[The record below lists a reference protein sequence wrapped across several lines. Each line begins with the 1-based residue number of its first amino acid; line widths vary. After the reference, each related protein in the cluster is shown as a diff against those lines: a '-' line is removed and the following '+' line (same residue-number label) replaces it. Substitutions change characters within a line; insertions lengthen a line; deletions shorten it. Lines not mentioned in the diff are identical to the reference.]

1 MALISVFVPASLSVV
16 EASFVTEKLDVP
28 IIDLT
33 QNYSQALA
41 SYGSNRNVENMYHE
55 ATPLLKRMV
64 ETSVSLSRPMALS
77 PPDKCGLGCKYS
89 FSYDAIAMKCRD
101 IGPEEIWNDPTRAPP
116 DSRVAFLQVG
126 YQSSSQR
133 GCLLN
138 ATVTSDVQSDTDPYR
153 YTVAYIEYPTWEE
166 HRTVDSNVLPYLKG
180 VTCTFHNA
188 TYIAS
193 ITFANY
199 TQDLTIA
206 STTLDDTPIPYKM
219 RNCRYLPPGC
229 VASPEG
235 MRCSD
240 NPNVAD
246 ATYFS
251 PNPCDFHN
259 FHTKALISTFTDTM
273 SGTIFWDISTL
284 FDYNA
289 TYPLASIFSATK
301 GAIYDSRGFGL
312 SPMTES
318 LGLGTALEQSFANM
332 TLSLMSPS
340 LNQTNFAEIKA
351 GVLPFKTQYHYN
363 PLPLSLL
370 YGFNLLG
377 VIISVIV
384 SFIAVV
390 KNGEATKDFSRFIA
404 VTRDKSLNDIEAE
417 TELIYGVKNDENRR
431 IFYQQELE

>member
-1 MALISVFVPASLSVV
+1 MALISIFVPASLSVV

-33 QNYSQALA
+33 KNYSQALA
-41 SYGSNRNVENMYHE
+41 SYGSHRDVENMYHE
-55 ATPLLKRMV
+55 PTPLLKRIV

-89 FSYDAIAMKCRD
+89 FSYDAIAMKCED
-101 IGPEEIWNDPTRAPP
+101 IGPSEIWNDPTRPPP
-116 DSRVAFLQVG
+116 DSRVAFIQVG
-126 YQSSSQR
+126 YESLSQR

-138 ATVTSDVQSDTDPYR
+138 ATVTSNVQSETDPYR
-153 YTVAYIEYPTWEE
+153 YTAAYIEYSTWEE
-166 HRTVDSNVLPYLKG
+166 HRFENNVLPYLKG

-199 TQDLTIA
+199 TQDLTITSA
-206 STTLDDTPIPYKM
+206 TLEETPIPFKM

-229 VASPEG
+229 VISTGG
-235 MRCSD
+235 MICND
-240 NPNVAD
+240 NPGVNNNA
-246 ATYFS
+246 YFA

-273 SGTIFWDISTL
+273 SGTIFWDIGTL

-312 SPMTES
+312 SPMTER
-318 LGLGTALEQSFANM
+318 LGLATSLEQSFANM

-351 GVLPFKTQYHYN
+351 GVLPFRTQYHYN

-404 VTRDKSLNDIEAE
+404 VTRDKSLNDVEAE
-417 TELIYGVKNDENRR
+417 TELIYGLKNDGNRR
-431 IFYQQELE
+431 VFYRQELE